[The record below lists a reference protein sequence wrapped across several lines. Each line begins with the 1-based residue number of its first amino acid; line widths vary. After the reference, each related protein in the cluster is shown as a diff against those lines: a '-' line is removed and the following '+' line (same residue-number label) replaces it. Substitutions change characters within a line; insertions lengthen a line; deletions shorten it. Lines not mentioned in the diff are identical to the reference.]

1 MKTTTSKMNRWVA
14 LCVALLTAS
23 TGVRAELYCEGK
35 VQRVLIYG
43 NGDLMIL
50 TDHRGDWTTICNVET
65 ARAGVSTN
73 TCKSWQASLNI
84 ALTADKMVTIY
95 YSDAALK
102 SCGTLP
108 TYGAAPAPGY
118 VSVVK

>member
-1 MKTTTSKMNRWVA
+1 MKAAKPKMNRWIT
-14 LCVALLTAS
+14 LTVALLTAS
-23 TGVRAELYCEGK
+23 TGAQAELYCEGK

-43 NGDLMIL
+43 NGELMIL
-50 TDHRGDWTTICNVET
+50 TDYAGNWTTICNVE
-65 ARAGVSTN
+65 APRAGVSTN

-84 ALTADKMVTIY
+84 ALAADKTVTIY
-95 YSDAALK
+95 YGDAALK